1 MLKLV
6 LILGRRRDDHH
17 VEVEAKEV
25 KTTKNHQKTIEDEL
39 DNHDMIHP
47 LVIRKTYG
55 GETEDELGQDVT
67 GEHRRLDQ
75 VNGIEPLR
83 SEEEAKNTIHKQ
95 CDRHQ

>member
-25 KTTKNHQKTIEDEL
+25 KTAKNHQKTIEDEL
-39 DNHDMIHP
+39 DNHDMINP
-47 LVIRKTYG
+47 PEIRKTY
-55 GETEDELGQDVT
+55 EPL
-67 GEHRRLDQ
+67 RLDQ

-83 SEEEAKNTIHKQ
+83 SEEEAKKTIHKQ
-95 CDRHQ
+95 CNRHQ